1 MNIDRQVRE
10 VYSEIICD
18 LSDRESCERW
28 KSEHEAVIGSEKPLF
43 SYMMATYNDESLF
56 NVAVNSLLSQTFEN
70 WELIILDNSD
80 RNPHLWEMI
89 ENAMYADKRI
99 RGIKS
104 DRNYGWPKAASIC
117 LQYVRGE
124 YTTFLAADDCLC
136 LNALDKMSKI
146 LWKESPDILWVGNLF
161 VEYNAEHVALL
172 GERIPQTK
180 VYNSENRSEAIVE
193 IMRDIYY
200 NSFFHYMRVEFLKK
214 YRIDFFDPYY
224 ADCAGMTEAM
234 AKAEKMVSIN
244 VPVYCLTTNTSQT
257 QGAYTWDSYR
267 SIFVNQWKSIK
278 GVFERESYKNNEN
291 IYFVVMRVFLNLL
304 ENIRILCLG
313 HCRDAFMNRIEK
325 TGGEIIS
332 QIEDLLCNEDIE
344 EMFRIMGKLGFDIL
358 INNLGSLRESN
369 CILNLEDIEKSRIAP
384 ILQLA
389 LLDGELTYGQQIE
402 LLIQWLMDDNNPA
415 CIGFYNFVSLLD
427 DGGEMMIW
435 KYSEDYRRISKKNK
449 EFTLSFW
456 NEVN

>member
-1 MNIDRQVRE
+1 M
-10 VYSEIICD
+10 
-18 LSDRESCERW
+18 
-28 KSEHEAVIGSEKPLF
+28 
-43 SYMMATYNDESLF
+43 
-56 NVAVNSLLSQTFEN
+56 
-70 WELIILDNSD
+70 
-80 RNPHLWEMI
+80 
-89 ENAMYADKRI
+89 
-99 RGIKS
+99 
-104 DRNYGWPKAASIC
+104 
-117 LQYVRGE
+117 
-124 YTTFLAADDCLC
+124 
-136 LNALDKMSKI
+136 
-146 LWKESPDILWVGNLF
+146 
-161 VEYNAEHVALL
+161 
-172 GERIPQTK
+172 
-180 VYNSENRSEAIVE
+180 
-193 IMRDIYY
+193 
-200 NSFFHYMRVEFLKK
+200 KK

-435 KYSEDYRRISKKNK
+435 KYSEDYRRISKKNND
-449 EFTLSFW
+449 FTLSFW